1 MTLTYSL
8 DVVQILT
15 LLSGT
20 VLPILVGLVT
30 TRVTAPG
37 AKGALLA
44 TLSAVA
50 ALVGE
55 ALTAAQAGT
64 PYDLGRGIV
73 MALGVW
79 CVATATHF
87 GLWMPTGAADTVADT
102 GRTATPDTTADD
114 DAVLTIGKDA

>member
-20 VLPILVGLVT
+20 ILPILVGLVT

-37 AKGALLA
+37 AKGVLLA
-44 TLSAVA
+44 SLSAAA

-87 GLWMPTGAADTVADT
+87 GLWKPTGAADTVADT
-102 GRTATPDTTADD
+102 GRTATPDTVDGDTVVTIGD
-114 DAVLTIGKDA
+114 DA

>member
-20 VLPILVGLVT
+20 ILPILVGLVT

-37 AKGALLA
+37 AKGVLLA
-44 TLSAVA
+44 SLSAVA

-79 CVATATHF
+79 AVAVATHY
-87 GLWMPTGAADTVADT
+87 GLWKPTGAADTVADT
-102 GRTATPDTTADD
+102 GRTATPDTVDGDTVVTIGD
-114 DAVLTIGKDA
+114 DA

>member
-20 VLPILVGLVT
+20 ILPILVGLVT

-37 AKGALLA
+37 VKGVLLA
-44 TLSAVA
+44 SLSAAA

-87 GLWMPTGAADTVADT
+87 GLWKPTGAADTVADT
-102 GRTATPDTTADD
+102 GRTATPDTVEGDD
-114 DAVLTIGKDA
+114 TVLTIGKDA

>member
-20 VLPILVGLVT
+20 ILPILVGLVT

-37 AKGALLA
+37 AKGVLLA
-44 TLSAVA
+44 SLSAVA

-87 GLWMPTGAADTVADT
+87 GLWKPTGAADTVADT
-102 GRTATPDTTADD
+102 GRTATPDTVEGD
-114 DAVLTIGKDA
+114 DAVVTIGDDA

>member
-20 VLPILVGLVT
+20 ILPVLVGLVT

-37 AKGALLA
+37 AKGVLLA

-87 GLWMPTGAADTVADT
+87 GLWKPTGAADTVADT
-102 GRTATPDTTADD
+102 GRTATPDTVDGDT
-114 DAVLTIGKDA
+114 VVTIGKDA

>member
-15 LLSGT
+15 LLAGT

-30 TRVTAPG
+30 TRVTEPAV
-37 AKGALLA
+37 KGVILA
-44 TLSAVA
+44 SLSAAA

-64 PYDLGRGIV
+64 PYDVGRGIV

-79 CVATATHF
+79 AIAVATHY
-87 GLWMPTGAADTVADT
+87 GLWKPTGAADAAADT
-102 GRTATPDTTADD
+102 GRTATPDDT
-114 DAVLTIGKDA
+114 VLTIGSDDDRL

>member
-20 VLPILVGLVT
+20 ILPILVGLVT

-55 ALTAAQAGT
+55 ALTAAQVGT

-87 GLWMPTGAADTVADT
+87 GLWKPTGAADTVADT
-102 GRTATPDTTADD
+102 GRTATPDTVDGDTVVTIGD
-114 DAVLTIGKDA
+114 DA

>member
-20 VLPILVGLVT
+20 ILPILVGLVT
-30 TRVTAPG
+30 TRVTSG
-37 AKGALLA
+37 GVKGVLLA
-44 TLSAVA
+44 TLSAAA

-55 ALTAAQAGT
+55 ALTAAQAGS
-64 PYDLGRGIV
+64 PYDLGRGVV

-79 CVATATHF
+79 AVAVATHY
-87 GLWMPTGAADTVADT
+87 GLWKPTGTADKAADT
-102 GRTATPDTTADD
+102 GRTADD
-114 DAVLTIGKDA
+114 DAEDDTVVTIGKDA